1 MNCWDEEV
9 VKEDEKEN
17 TEVQKERSCI
27 VIEGRRCESCIVT
40 ITYLFGILNRI
51 RHFSTASP
59 LQIK

>member
-27 VIEGRRCESCIVT
+27 AIEGAKAVLLPSHICLV
-40 ITYLFGILNRI
+40 F
-51 RHFSTASP
+51 
-59 LQIK
+59 